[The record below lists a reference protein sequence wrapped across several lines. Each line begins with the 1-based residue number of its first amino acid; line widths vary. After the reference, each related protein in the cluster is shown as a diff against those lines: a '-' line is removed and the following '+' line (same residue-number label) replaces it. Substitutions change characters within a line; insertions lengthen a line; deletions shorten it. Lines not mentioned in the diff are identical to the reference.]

1 MVVWV
6 GVVDGCIY
14 CGGLME
20 EGGGMW
26 RRHYSLVLWDLVGRK
41 KERGSICIKRGSGLG
56 SGLRSGLG
64 CVTGSDRG

>member
-1 MVVWV
+1 MVVGV

-26 RRHYSLVLWDLVGRK
+26 RRHYSLVLRWVLGEEDGSTGRFD
-41 KERGSICIKRGSGLG
+41 RGGFFYIKWEWAGLYGGLG
-56 SGLRSGLG
+56 
-64 CVTGSDRG
+64 